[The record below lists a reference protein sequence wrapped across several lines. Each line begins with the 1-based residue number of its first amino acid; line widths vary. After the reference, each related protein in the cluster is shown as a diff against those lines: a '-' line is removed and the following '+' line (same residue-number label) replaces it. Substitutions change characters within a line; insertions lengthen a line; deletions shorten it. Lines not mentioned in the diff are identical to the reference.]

1 MKKIM
6 LGIIRFYRKHISPLF
21 PPRCKYYPTCSSY
34 ALEAI
39 EVHGA
44 FKGGIMALFRLA
56 AACQSIEQGGFPAVR
71 IARKCD
77 NHSKSTSFRNKLLS
91 LIRSYNVSKII
102 FI

>member
-1 MKKIM
+1 MKKVM

-44 FKGGIMALFRLA
+44 FKGGIMALLRLLR
-56 AACQSIEQGGFPAVR
+56 CNPLFKGGYDPVPPKEHDLR
-71 IARKCD
+71 
-77 NHSKSTSFRNKLLS
+77 HHH
-91 LIRSYNVSKII
+91 
-102 FI
+102 